1 VRVGGR
7 TPGVVGVW
15 HDAAVPTHVALL
27 RGINLGPHK
36 RVAMP
41 ALRALAESLGHTDV
55 ATYIASGNLVFTAG
69 GTRSSDSAER
79 SDRDTGSDLVPPSG
93 TADPGPELERA
104 IAGELGVECRVV
116 VRTCAELARTVA
128 DNPYPD
134 EPDPKRVHAFF
145 LVDEPGPAARE
156 HVARAQE
163 RAAAKGS
170 RDEAAIVGRVL
181 YLHTPDGFGRSEL
194 AAELSKG
201 GRRNPA
207 EGTARNW
214 ATVTKLLAMCDG

>member
-1 VRVGGR
+1 M
-7 TPGVVGVW
+7 
-15 HDAAVPTHVALL
+15 PTHVALL

-41 ALRALAESLGHTDV
+41 ALRTLVESLGHTDV
-55 ATYIASGNLVFTAG
+55 ATYIASGNLVFTASGPNAELAG
-69 GTRSSDSAER
+69 G
-79 SDRDTGSDLVPPSG
+79 
-93 TADPGPELERA
+93 LEKA
-104 IAGELGVECRVV
+104 IEAELGVACRVV
-116 VRTCAELARTVA
+116 VLTSAELAEAVA

-134 EPDPKRVHAFF
+134 EPNPKLVHAFF
-145 LVDEPGPAARE
+145 LTGNASAEART
-156 HVARAQE
+156 HVAQAQE

-201 GRRNPA
+201 GKRNPA

-214 ATVTKLLAMCDG
+214 ATVTKLLAMCEG

>member
-1 VRVGGR
+1 M
-7 TPGVVGVW
+7 
-15 HDAAVPTHVALL
+15 PTHVALL

-41 ALRALAESLGHTDV
+41 ALRTLVESLGHTDV
-55 ATYIASGNLVFTAG
+55 ATYIASGNVVFTAAG
-69 GTRSSDSAER
+69 PDAELA
-79 SDRDTGSDLVPPSG
+79 GDL
-93 TADPGPELERA
+93 EKA
-104 IAGELGVECRVV
+104 IEAELGVACRVV
-116 VRTCAELARTVA
+116 VLTSAELAEAVA

-134 EPDPKRVHAFF
+134 EPNPKLVHAFF
-145 LVDEPGPAARE
+145 LTATASAEVRT
-156 HVARAQE
+156 HVAEAQE

-201 GRRNPA
+201 AKRNPA

-214 ATVTKLLAMCDG
+214 ATVTKLLAMCEG

>member
-1 VRVGGR
+1 
-7 TPGVVGVW
+7 
-15 HDAAVPTHVALL
+15 VPTHIALL

-36 RVAMP
+36 RVSMP
-41 ALRALAESLGHTDV
+41 ALRALVTSLGHTDV
-55 ATYIASGNLVFTAG
+55 ATYIASGNVVFTA
-69 GTRSSDSAER
+69 SS
-79 SDRDTGSDLVPPSG
+79 
-93 TADPGPELERA
+93 TAPGPDLEKA
-104 IAGELGVECRVV
+104 IATELGVECRVV
-116 VRTCAELARTVA
+116 VLTCAELARAVA

-145 LVDEPGPAARE
+145 LTAEPDGAARE
-156 HVARAQE
+156 HVAQAQE

-201 GRRNPA
+201 GKRNPA

-214 ATVTKLLAMCDG
+214 ATVTRLLAMGAG

>member
-1 VRVGGR
+1 M
-7 TPGVVGVW
+7 
-15 HDAAVPTHVALL
+15 PTHVALL

-41 ALRALAESLGHTDV
+41 ALRTLVGSLGHTDV
-55 ATYIASGNLVFTAG
+55 ATYIASGNVVFTASG
-69 GTRSSDSAER
+69 S
-79 SDRDTGSDLVPPSG
+79 TGSLADDL
-93 TADPGPELERA
+93 EKA
-104 IAGELGVECRVV
+104 IADELGVTCRVV
-116 VRTCAELARTVA
+116 VLTGAELARVVA

-134 EPDPKRVHAFF
+134 EPNPKHVHAFF
-145 LVDEPGPAARE
+145 LTGEVGDQARR
-156 HVARAQE
+156 HVAQAQD

-201 GRRNPA
+201 GKRNPA

-214 ATVTKLLAMCDG
+214 ATVTKLLALCEA

>member
-1 VRVGGR
+1 M
-7 TPGVVGVW
+7 
-15 HDAAVPTHVALL
+15 PTHIALL

-41 ALRALAESLGHTDV
+41 ALRALVTSLGHTDV
-55 ATYIASGNLVFTAG
+55 ATYIASGNVVFTA
-69 GTRSSDSAER
+69 SSPA
-79 SDRDTGSDLVPPSG
+79 
-93 TADPGPELERA
+93 PGPELEKA
-104 IAGELGVECRVV
+104 IAAELGVECRVV
-116 VRTCAELARTVA
+116 VLTCAELARAVA

-145 LVDEPGPAARE
+145 LTAEPDQAARE
-156 HVARAQE
+156 HVAQAQE

-201 GRRNPA
+201 ARRNPA

-214 ATVTKLLAMCDG
+214 ATVTRLLAMCAG

>member
-1 VRVGGR
+1 M
-7 TPGVVGVW
+7 
-15 HDAAVPTHVALL
+15 PTHVALL

-41 ALRALAESLGHTDV
+41 ALRTLVESLGHTDV
-55 ATYIASGNLVFTAG
+55 ATYIASGNVVFTASGPDAELAG
-69 GTRSSDSAER
+69 G
-79 SDRDTGSDLVPPSG
+79 
-93 TADPGPELERA
+93 LEKA
-104 IAGELGVECRVV
+104 IEAELGVSCRVV
-116 VRTCAELARTVA
+116 VLTSAELAKAVA

-134 EPDPKRVHAFF
+134 EPNPKLVHAFF
-145 LVDEPGPAARE
+145 LTGKASAEART
-156 HVARAQE
+156 HVAQAQE

-170 RDEAAIVGRVL
+170 RDEAAIVGQVL

-201 GRRNPA
+201 GKRNAA

-214 ATVTKLLAMCDG
+214 ATVTKLLAMCEG

>member
-1 VRVGGR
+1 M
-7 TPGVVGVW
+7 
-15 HDAAVPTHVALL
+15 PTHVALL

-41 ALRALAESLGHTDV
+41 ALRALVASLGHTDV
-55 ATYIASGNLVFTAG
+55 ATYIASGNVVFTAAA
-69 GTRSSDSAER
+69 TD
-79 SDRDTGSDLVPPSG
+79 
-93 TADPGPELERA
+93 DPAAELEQA
-104 IAGELGVECRVV
+104 IAAELGVECRVV
-116 VRTCAELARTVA
+116 VLTCAELARAVA

-134 EPDPKRVHAFF
+134 EPDPKKVHAFF
-145 LVDEPGPAARE
+145 LTGEPGAATRE

-170 RDEAAIVGRVL
+170 RDTAAVVGRVL

-201 GRRNPA
+201 GKRNAA

-214 ATVTKLLAMCDG
+214 ATVTRLRAMCGA

>member
-1 VRVGGR
+1 
-7 TPGVVGVW
+7 
-15 HDAAVPTHVALL
+15 VPTHVALL

-69 GTRSSDSAER
+69 GT
-79 SDRDTGSDLVPPSG
+79 P
-93 TADPGPELERA
+93 DPGPGLEKA
-104 IAGELGVECRVV
+104 IAAELGVECRVV

-128 DNPYPD
+128 DNPYTD

-145 LVDEPGPAARE
+145 LVDEPDAAARE
-156 HVARAQE
+156 HVAQAQE

-214 ATVTKLLAMCDG
+214 ATVTTLLAMCDG

>member
-1 VRVGGR
+1 
-7 TPGVVGVW
+7 
-15 HDAAVPTHVALL
+15 VPTHIALL

-41 ALRALAESLGHTDV
+41 ALRALVTSLGHTDV
-55 ATYIASGNLVFTAG
+55 ATYIASGNVVFTAR
-69 GTRSSDSAER
+69 GTRSSDSAGR
-79 SDRDTGSDLVPPSG
+79 SDRDTGSDLVPLSDSP
-93 TADPGPELERA
+93 ALAPELEKA
-104 IAGELGVECRVV
+104 IAAELGVECRVV
-116 VRTCAELARTVA
+116 VLTCAELARAVA

-145 LVDEPGPAARE
+145 LTADPDGATRE
-156 HVARAQE
+156 HVAQAQE

-194 AAELSKG
+194 AAELSRG
-201 GRRNPA
+201 ARRNPA

-214 ATVTKLLAMCDG
+214 ATVTRLLAMCAG